1 MEEVHRS
8 AAAAAEVRK
17 LHIIYFISRKGRTE
31 HPHLFRV
38 HHLSRHGVHLRD
50 VKRWLGELRGKEL
63 PSSFAWSYKRKYKTG
78 YVWQDVVDDD
88 LLTPISDNE
97 YVLKGSEITSSTP
110 TKEKGAPMQKE
121 LEFEGHNRD
130 DSKLQLTKEEINQ
143 WRCHCHCYHHQAPID
158 KTTSGKKTASEE
170 IINTEEEEDDDES
183 SPILLRREASTM
195 TSEESD
201 DARPPS
207 TPLRS
212 QFSKNK
218 ISEDRKKRAVPQ
230 QSGIFRS
237 IITCGNVDT
246 KDSAVVRR
254 QPYFG
259 APPSSDL
266 KGKTTI
272 STEICYKPAKLDGGS
287 QRTCTARH
295 SQPRKTIEGLHSN
308 GRRPF
313 SGAYRAPKC
322 SQCGKP
328 FNPEKLYSHM
338 KSCKRMKNCG
348 KSAHQDSSAAEN
360 SSKRSST
367 QQSMNNKS
375 VSSYCSTF

>member
-1 MEEVHRS
+1 MEEVHHS
-8 AAAAAEVRK
+8 AAAAAAEVRK

-110 TKEKGAPMQKE
+110 TKENGAPMQKE
-121 LEFEGHNRD
+121 LELEKDEGHNKD
-130 DSKLQLTKEEINQ
+130 DSKLQLTKEETNQ
-143 WRCHCHCYHHQAPID
+143 WRCHCHCYHHQAPINNP
-158 KTTSGKKTASEE
+158 TSGKKTASEE
-170 IINTEEEEDDDES
+170 IISTEEEEDDESS
-183 SPILLRREASTM
+183 SPILPRRRETSTM
-195 TSEESD
+195 TGDESD
-201 DARPPS
+201 DARSPS

-212 QFSKNK
+212 LFAKNK
-218 ISEDRKKRAVPQ
+218 IQEDGGEDRKKRAVPQ
-230 QSGIFRS
+230 QSGIFRN

-254 QPYFG
+254 QTYFG

-272 STEICYKPAKLDGGS
+272 STEICYTPAMLAGGS
-287 QRTCTARH
+287 QRTYNANGSKARH
-295 SQPRKTIEGLHSN
+295 SQPR
-308 GRRPF
+308 
-313 SGAYRAPKC
+313 
-322 SQCGKP
+322 QCGKP

-348 KSAHQDSSAAEN
+348 KSTHQDSSAAEN

-367 QQSMNNKS
+367 QQSMNSKS

>member
-1 MEEVHRS
+1 MC
-8 AAAAAEVRK
+8 
-17 LHIIYFISRKGRTE
+17 
-31 HPHLFRV
+31 
-38 HHLSRHGVHLRD
+38 
-50 VKRWLGELRGKEL
+50 GE
-63 PSSFAWSYKRKYKTG
+63 
-78 YVWQDVVDDD
+78 
-88 LLTPISDNE
+88 I
-97 YVLKGSEITSSTP
+97 
-110 TKEKGAPMQKE
+110 EKGAPMQKE

-322 SQCGKP
+322 SIPAMMGDDLSGGGD
-328 FNPEKLYSHM
+328 E
-338 KSCKRMKNCG
+338 R
-348 KSAHQDSSAAEN
+348 
-360 SSKRSST
+360 R
-367 QQSMNNKS
+367 
-375 VSSYCSTF
+375 